1 VTRGFGARHQQQGLP
16 ARVSGDNPG
25 SAALFRGDFRVQR
38 SSNGRAGSSED
49 GVNHQPIRGTPCR
62 ASEVR
67 VTAARERSPALTAGD
82 LQSDVV
88 VKTGA
93 FGSRRVCEFEV
104 RRRSVAEAVRAAS
117 SGEKVRSPSK
127 AFVSLAGSGAVVA
140 DSGRWRLHS
149 VRDVKLVL
157 GVSHSSFRTSRDC
170 RYYSEETC
178 CRSRRVEGIS
188 VRSPRMR

>member
-93 FGSRRVCEFEV
+93 FESRRVCEFEV
-104 RRRSVAEAVRAAS
+104 LK
-117 SGEKVRSPSK
+117 KV
-127 AFVSLAGSGAVVA
+127 GS
-140 DSGRWRLHS
+140 
-149 VRDVKLVL
+149 
-157 GVSHSSFRTSRDC
+157 
-170 RYYSEETC
+170 
-178 CRSRRVEGIS
+178 RSRACGILRRKGS
-188 VRSPRMR
+188 KSFKSLRFPRW